1 MSNEQASAE
10 IARLQSEL
18 AFQGDSVQRL
28 NDALATQQQ
37 DILLLQRQVE
47 LLAEQLRALR
57 ERGASDGIHGDAQ
70 GPEAPELDRP
80 PHY

>member
-1 MSNEQASAE
+1 MVNPVDDDQINADIASLQAE
-10 IARLQSEL
+10 M

-37 DILLLQRQVE
+37 DILMLQRQVA
-47 LLAEQLRALR
+47 LLGEQLRGLR
-57 ERGASDGIHGDAQ
+57 EASSTREGAT
-70 GPEAPELDRP
+70 ENEKP